1 MPLDNHDGEEDDGDG
16 DGDDGDGDDDGDL
29 DCAEVLSR
37 VVRTT

>member
-29 DCAEVLSR
+29 DCAEVKPR

>member
-1 MPLDNHDGEEDDGDG
+1 MPLDNHDGEEDDGDD
-16 DGDDGDGDDDGDL
+16 DGDDGDGEDDGDL